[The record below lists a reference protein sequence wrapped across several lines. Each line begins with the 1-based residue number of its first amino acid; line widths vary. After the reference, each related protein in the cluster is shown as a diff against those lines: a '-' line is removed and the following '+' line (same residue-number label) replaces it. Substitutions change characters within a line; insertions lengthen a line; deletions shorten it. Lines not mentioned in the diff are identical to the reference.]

1 MNKVAAMVA
10 LTVASAMCPAQL
22 QGNLYLVQSHD
33 QTGYIN
39 QEFPDQISASTIIGN
54 VVTFTQ
60 SVALENIQ
68 QRGFDF
74 GGWFAFLGVPQAH
87 LTISRFSTSPS
98 PQHLPGAS
106 SVGSEIVFDG
116 VRSSVVNN
124 VTGHFYNFEVD
135 ATGIFLDP
143 GTYLVTSVPVASIS
157 THGQG
162 MTQAAEGPSINDSW
176 VRGGLTNGQWV
187 KLAESGLGTGQ
198 DREVGMG
205 INGRAVPEPAILG
218 TLMFGILAMRRRRVA

>member
-1 MNKVAAMVA
+1 
-10 LTVASAMCPAQL
+10 
-22 QGNLYLVQSHD
+22 
-33 QTGYIN
+33 
-39 QEFPDQISASTIIGN
+39 
-54 VVTFTQ
+54 VVTFIQ
-60 SVALENIQ
+60 PVALENIQ

-74 GGWFAFLGVPQAH
+74 GGWFVFLGVPQAH

-116 VRSSVVNN
+116 VRSSAVNN

-162 MTQAAEGPSINDSW
+162 MTQAAAGPSVTDSW
-176 VRGGLTNGQWV
+176 ICGGLTNGQWV
-187 KLAESGLGTGQ
+187 KLVESGLGTGS

-205 INGRAVPEPAILG
+205 INGTAVPEPGLLTALTLG
-218 TLMFGILAMRRRRVA
+218 TLGVMRKRIRQAPTAAVYSRGRRG